1 MARPKSNNV
10 QINISIPMEWKKELE
25 NLARIYSVEEG
36 ETITFLDLLRRGIQ
50 EKYHSPSHC
59 KYPTQYHIIRCPK
72 FRFSV
77 LKGTVEDTLK
87 QTLQKICND
96 YNYHIKSLEVMPDH
110 IHIFIDVPQTVA
122 PCDVA
127 RTLKSISAIELFKA
141 YPQLKKFYAR
151 CGALWSRRY
160 FVSTVECISEA
171 TVIKYIEEQKN
182 DK

>member
-1 MARPKSNNV
+1 MS
-10 QINISIPMEWKKELE
+10 E
-25 NLARIYSVEEG
+25 
-36 ETITFLDLLRRGIQ
+36 
-50 EKYHSPSHC
+50 EKYHSASHY
-59 KYPTQYHIIRCPK
+59 KYLIQYHIIWCPK

-77 LKGTVEDTLK
+77 LKGNVEDTLK

>member
-1 MARPKSNNV
+1 MGRPKSNNV

-36 ETITFLDLLRRGIQ
+36 ETITFLDLIRRGIQ

-77 LKGTVEDTLK
+77 LKGNVEDALK
-87 QTLQKICND
+87 QILQKNCND
-96 YNYHIKSLEVMPDH
+96 YNYHIETLEVMPDH
-110 IHIFIDVPQTVA
+110 IHIFVDVPQTVA
-122 PCDVA
+122 PYDVA

-141 YPQLKKFYAR
+141 YPQLKKFYA
-151 CGALWSRRY
+151 G
-160 FVSTVECISEA
+160 
-171 TVIKYIEEQKN
+171 
-182 DK
+182 